1 MMSNHYKD
9 KDEQLGKYR
18 KQNTEQSRQMTND
31 SGTKQSNDER
41 SLKAG
46 KRGPTVLHDTHFY
59 RTQSHFNRERIPEK
73 VVHARGFGVYGEFKT
88 YKSLSHLTTADFL
101 QESGK
106 KTDTF
111 VVLSNFVGRKGSKD
125 TAEE

>member
-1 MMSNHYKD
+1 MLSNHYQD

-46 KRGPTVLHDTHFY
+46 RRGPTVLHDTHFY
-59 RTQSHFNRERIPEK
+59 RKQSHFNRERIPEK
-73 VVHARGFGVYGEFKT
+73 
-88 YKSLSHLTTADFL
+88 
-101 QESGK
+101 
-106 KTDTF
+106 
-111 VVLSNFVGRKGSKD
+111 
-125 TAEE
+125 